1 MNIVQAEVT
10 TAPVDAAASR
20 LLIVD
25 DSELMRD
32 LVQRMLRAEGY
43 TITVAGNGREAQ
55 KRLAAGGFD
64 LVITDLFM
72 PDMDGIELVRDVAA
86 RLPGT
91 PVIVLTGADRNR
103 SASLLSAARV
113 FGAVAALQQPI
124 SGHDLRYAVRSALTG
139 KPTDAPPS
147 V

>member
-1 MNIVQAEVT
+1 MNNVRAEMT
-10 TAPVDAAASR
+10 SAPADAVANR
-20 LLIVD
+20 VLIVD

-32 LVQRMLRAEGY
+32 LVQRMLRTEGY
-43 TITVAGNGREAQ
+43 MITVAGNGREAQ
-55 KRLAAGGFD
+55 QRLATSEFH

-91 PVIVLTGADRNR
+91 PVIVLTGADRSR

-113 FGAVAALQQPI
+113 
-124 SGHDLRYAVRSALTG
+124 
-139 KPTDAPPS
+139 
-147 V
+147 